1 MNAIAPTTFTLGLLL
16 LSGLV
21 LGYVA
26 SRYNLPRVAAYVIA
40 GMIFSSDVLGR
51 VVWIDIGAWAEP
63 LTTVALGIIAY
74 MIGGS
79 ITLEQLRL
87 SGKVI
92 FCSAIGEALG
102 AVFCVFTT
110 LWLILPDTYALS
122 AVQLALAFSAIA
134 ATTAPAGTIAILH
147 QYRARGPV
155 TNILLGVVALDDA
168 IGIILFSVMLV
179 VAAGESL
186 PLRLGAAVLQIFGAL
201 ALGTLIGRILCQFC
215 KIFRQGGLL
224 LSVVLGHILMALGLA
239 DIFNLSPL
247 LATMALG
254 FSSRY
259 FSRAAG
265 DRMFSQV
272 EYFEELIFLI
282 FFTLAGAHF
291 ELKEFVG
298 HLDLVLVYF
307 FARIIGKIGG
317 AALGASVAGASPA
330 IVRWL
335 GLGLTSQAGVAV
347 GLALTLSLNP
357 AFKEV
362 STLVVNVILASTL
375 MYEVLGPLATKFALG
390 KAKEL
395 NIQQGK
401 EGV

>member
-1 MNAIAPTTFTLGLLL
+1 MDLNAPITFTLGLLL
-16 LSGLV
+16 LSGLI

-26 SRYNLPRVAAYVIA
+26 SRYNLPRVAAYVVA
-40 GMIFSSDVLGR
+40 GVIFSSDVLGS
-51 VVWIDIGAWAEP
+51 VVRIDIGAWAEP
-63 LTTVALGIIAY
+63 LTTAALGIIAY

-92 FCSAIGEALG
+92 FCSAVGEALG
-102 AVFCVFTT
+102 AVFCVFAAF
-110 LWLILPDTYALS
+110 LIILPDTYALS
-122 AVQLALAFSAIA
+122 AMQLALAFSAIA
-134 ATTAPAGTIAILH
+134 ATTAPAGTIAIIH

-179 VAAGESL
+179 MATGESL
-186 PLRLGAAVLQIFGAL
+186 TLSLGTAFLKIFGAL
-201 ALGTLIGRILCQFC
+201 VLGTLSGRILCQFC
-215 KIFRQGGLL
+215 KKFRQRGLL
-224 LSVVLGHILMALGLA
+224 LPVVLGHILLALGLA
-239 DIFNLSPL
+239 EIFNLSPL

-282 FFTLAGAHF
+282 FFTLAGTHF
-291 ELKEFVG
+291 ELKVFIG

-307 FARIIGKIGG
+307 FARIVGKIGG
-317 AALGASVAGASPA
+317 AAIGASAAGASQS
-330 IVRWL
+330 IIRWL

-347 GLALTLSLNP
+347 GLALTLSQDP

-362 STLVVNVILASTL
+362 NTMVVNVILASTL

-390 KAKEL
+390 KANEL
-395 NIQQGK
+395 SIRQG
-401 EGV
+401 GGG